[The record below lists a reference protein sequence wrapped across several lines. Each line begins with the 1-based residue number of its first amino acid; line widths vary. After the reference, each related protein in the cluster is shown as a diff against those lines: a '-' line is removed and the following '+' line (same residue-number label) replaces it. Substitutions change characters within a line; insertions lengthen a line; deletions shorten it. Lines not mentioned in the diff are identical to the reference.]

1 MNQDNSPQTWGTE
14 LAISDEGEFPMHV
27 FLVFQD
33 GSQNF
38 MQRSFPTLSFVICRV
53 G

>member
-1 MNQDNSPQTWGTE
+1 MNQENSPQTCDTG
-14 LAISDEGEFPMHV
+14 LVSSDEGQFPMHV

-33 GSQNF
+33 GSQSF
-38 MQRSFPTLSFVICRV
+38 MQRSFPTLIFVICRV